1 MEYSAQDA
9 AVRQLL
15 EAPSDEGLA
24 QWGIDYVM
32 IGPSERADYAVD
44 ESWFAAH
51 CTLLYNQ
58 GGYSIYQV
66 NG

>member
-1 MEYSAQDA
+1 
-9 AVRQLL
+9 
-15 EAPSDEGLA
+15 
-24 QWGIDYVM
+24 M

-51 CTLLYNQ
+51 CTLLYDQ